1 MHSQHHPAT
10 TSRSRRGIGIA
21 VAAALLVLLLV
32 AGGSVVALV
41 ELGAAMG
48 FGDACTFTPGALHC
62 PNGEVSYASYWTLLA
77 LPPVG
82 LLAALLVGCIGGG
95 IDLRGGRT
103 GLRWAGAAW
112 AVFAVFFLITVIVG
126 NSVMW

>member
-1 MHSQHHPAT
+1 MQSQQDPTT

-21 VAAALLVLLLV
+21 VAAALLV
-32 AGGSVVALV
+32 AGGGVVA
-41 ELGAAMG
+41 LGAAMG

-77 LPPVG
+77 LPPLG
-82 LLAALLVGCIGGG
+82 LLAALLVGGIGGG
-95 IDLRGGRT
+95 IALRRSRT

-112 AVFAVFFLITVIVG
+112 AVFALYFLITIIVG
-126 NSVMW
+126 HFVMW